1 MTADQLTTL
10 AITILFGALVSGTP
24 LLFATLGEIVS
35 ERSGVMNL
43 GIEGMMLVGAMGGF
57 ATWANLTGKSG
68 WSSSS
73 GLVIGLVAGMLC
85 GGLLALLHA
94 FITVTLRADQ
104 VVSGL
109 CVTFLG
115 TGLSSIL
122 GEHYVG
128 LVAPK
133 PFNLTLPVLG
143 SVSAEQLII
152 VLLGAVI
159 APLIWYFVNRTRPGL
174 NLRSVGE
181 YPSAADSLGIN
192 VTRIRYLYVL
202 FGGAMSGLGGA
213 AMSLIT
219 DPGWVDGKT
228 SGLGWIAVGLVI
240 FAAWDPMRGLWVSYF
255 FGLLRRLPLDLQN
268 PALPLISTA
277 NNPSVGRLM
286 DMLPYITTILVL
298 IIGSREAMRKR
309 IGAPAAL
316 GTPYVRGERGI

>member
-1 MTADQLTTL
+1 MTGNELTALTL
-10 AITILFGALVSGTP
+10 TILIGALVSGTP
-24 LLFATLGEIVS
+24 LLFATIGEIFS

-43 GIEGMMLVGAMGGF
+43 GIEGMMLMGAMGGF
-57 ATWANLTGKSG
+57 AVWYHTGNLFL
-68 WSSSS
+68 
-73 GLVIGLVAGMLC
+73 GLLMGMAL
-85 GGLLALLHA
+85 GALLALLHA
-94 FITVTLRADQ
+94 FITITLRADQ

-109 CVTFLG
+109 AVTFLG

-122 GEHYVG
+122 GQPYVG
-128 LVAPK
+128 QRVPQ
-133 PFNLTLPVLG
+133 PLTLALPILDHFAVEQMTLVILG
-143 SVSAEQLII
+143 MIF
-152 VLLGAVI
+152 
-159 APLIWYFVNRTRPGL
+159 APLAWFYLNRTRPGL

-192 VTRIRYLYVL
+192 VFQTRYLYVI

-240 FAAWDPMRGLWVSYF
+240 FASWDPWRGMWVSYF

-277 NNPSVGRLM
+277 GNPSLGRIM
-286 DMLPYITTILVL
+286 DMLPYLATIFIL
-298 IIGSREAMRKR
+298 ILGSREAMRKR
-309 IGAPAAL
+309 LGAPAAL
-316 GTPYVRGERGI
+316 GNPYVRGERGL

>member
-1 MTADQLTTL
+1 MTTNMLTEL
-10 AITILFGALVSGTP
+10 AVTILFGALVSGTP
-24 LLFATLGEIVS
+24 LLFATIGEIVS

-43 GIEGMMLVGAMGGF
+43 GIEGMMLIGAMSGF
-57 ATWANLTGKSG
+57 ATWANLSQNGSV
-68 WSSSS
+68 SSVNAV
-73 GLVIGLVAGMLC
+73 VIGLIAGMFF
-85 GGLLALLHA
+85 GGLLALLHG
-94 FITVTLRADQ
+94 FITITLRADQ

-122 GEHYVG
+122 GEPYVG

-133 PFNLTLPVLG
+133 PSNLTLPILG
-143 SVSAEQLII
+143 NVSAEQLVLI
-152 VLLGAVI
+152 LLGAVI
-159 APLIWYFVNRTRPGL
+159 APLTWYYVNRTRPGL

-192 VTRIRYLYVL
+192 VYRLRYLHVL

-240 FAAWDPMRGLWVSYF
+240 FAAWDPMRGLWVAYF

-268 PALPLISTA
+268 PALPYISTA
-277 NNPSVGRLM
+277 NNPLVGRFM
-286 DMLPYITTILVL
+286 DMLPYIVTIFIL

-309 IGAPAAL
+309 LGAPAAL
-316 GTPYVRGERGI
+316 GTPYIRGERGV